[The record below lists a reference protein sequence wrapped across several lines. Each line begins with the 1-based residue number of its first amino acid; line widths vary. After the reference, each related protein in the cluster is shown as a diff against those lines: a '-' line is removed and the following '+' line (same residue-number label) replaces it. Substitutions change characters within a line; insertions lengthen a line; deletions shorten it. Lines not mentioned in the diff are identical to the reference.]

1 MNDFIE
7 VNGKQFK
14 KSELSEDILQHLSLI
29 DVSKQNINDLNLQLQ
44 FLNKAREA
52 YVAEV
57 KTEIN
62 SNISDFTFGDN

>member
-1 MNDFIE
+1 MNEVIE
-7 VNGKQFK
+7 ISGKQYNK
-14 KSELSEDILQHLSLI
+14 NELPEDVLQHLSVI